1 MQENNQESFNVKL
14 LTVEADNGP
23 KNIYEFKTLTG
34 DIEVEGRRKAM
45 KFAETMG
52 DYTTHYKKINEFIG
66 KKVKDL
72 QMRAHELADDY
83 YAIGAE
89 VAHLADMM
97 KSTEIP
103 QISNLYK
110 HLSDLTIRNGD

>member
-1 MQENNQESFNVKL
+1 
-14 LTVEADNGP
+14 
-23 KNIYEFKTLTG
+23 
-34 DIEVEGRRKAM
+34 
-45 KFAETMG
+45 
-52 DYTTHYKKINEFIG
+52 
-66 KKVKDL
+66 
-72 QMRAHELADDY
+72 MRAHELADDY

>member
-1 MQENNQESFNVKL
+1 MLKTCPFLVSFLQESNQESFNVKL

-52 DYTTHYKKINEFIG
+52 DFTTHYKKINEFIS

-89 VAHLADMM
+89 CAHLADMM
-97 KSTEIP
+97 KATEIP
-103 QISNLYK
+103 
-110 HLSDLTIRNGD
+110 